1 MATRERILQA
11 ARSVILA
18 RGLVRATTR
27 EIARAAVVSEGTL
40 YNYFTS
46 KEELFLAALG
56 QLPSGFIS
64 LIVGLPRRAGTE
76 TVRAILR
83 DVARAGL
90 DFYREA
96 IPMGAS
102 IFADVDLLARHREL
116 LASRGAGPQRA
127 NEAVAAYLR
136 GEQDL
141 GRVARGA
148 DPEAVAYLLLGALY
162 QRAYWEQFLGEE
174 SSPEA
179 DEQFIERLLDTLSC
193 ALSPLPPPPP
203 G

>member
-1 MATRERILQA
+1 VATRDRILQA
-11 ARSVILA
+11 AQSVILA

-27 EIARAAVVSEGTL
+27 EIARAALVSEGTL
-40 YNYFTS
+40 YNYFAS

-56 QLPSGFIS
+56 QLPSRFIS

-76 TVRAILR
+76 TVRTILYE
-83 DVARAGL
+83 VASAGL

-102 IFADVDLLARHREL
+102 IFADLDLLARHREL

-141 GRVARGA
+141 GRVASGA
-148 DPEAVAYLLLGALY
+148 DPEAISYLLLGALY
-162 QRAYWEQFLGEE
+162 QRAYWEQFLGEPC
-174 SSPEA
+174 SPEA
-179 DEQFIERLLDTLSC
+179 DEQFIERLLDMLQC
-193 ALSPLPPPPP
+193 ALSPLPSA
-203 G
+203 